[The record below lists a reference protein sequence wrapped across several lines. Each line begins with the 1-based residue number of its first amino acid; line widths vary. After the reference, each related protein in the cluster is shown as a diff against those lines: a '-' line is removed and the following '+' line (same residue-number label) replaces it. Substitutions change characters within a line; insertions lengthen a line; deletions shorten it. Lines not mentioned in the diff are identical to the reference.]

1 MINDETKRKVR
12 EGKMPEV
19 SNLEKEQIAAEFV

>member
-19 SNLEKEQIAAEFV
+19 SNLEKE